1 MSQSI
6 FRSFHKS
13 VRRCVI
19 CNKIYVLQQKTS
31 KLSRLLTVQ
40 GNGQQN
46 TGLPQNAGLLQTT
59 PELLLRIPDLE
70 KNRLFEEMLQS
81 SLFNLV

>member
-6 FRSFHKS
+6 SRSFHKS

-19 CNKIYVLQQKTS
+19 CYEIYVLQQKTS
-31 KLSRLLTVQ
+31 KLSRLPAVQ
-40 GNGQQN
+40 GKGQQN
-46 TGLPQNAGLLQTT
+46 AGIPQNAGLLQTT
-59 PELLLRIPDLE
+59 PQLLLRIPDLE
-70 KNRLFEEMLQS
+70 ENRFFEEILQS